1 METISRRLSIFL
13 ARRGLIAEEEIDV
26 IRYALELILI
36 QTVQIV
42 STLVLGYFLQFFW
55 ETVLYLCMLLFLKR
69 YTGGYHAKT
78 YWHCYLITMMIYLL
92 VLLCIEYLDI
102 YSLLIFVP
110 VGLGIFIY
118 FGPCLKYTTMLERK
132 KQQVHLKLSLALC
145 LALLMLF
152 LGMHEFRYTIEIAAI
167 LFFTAVMML
176 PVFWKHSNIV

>member
-1 METISRRLSIFL
+1 MKSISRRLSLFL
-13 ARRGLIAEEEIDV
+13 VRCGLIAEGEIDV
-26 IRYALELILI
+26 IRFALERMLL

-42 STLVLGYFLQFFW
+42 STLVLGYFLHFFV
-55 ETVLYLCMLLFLKR
+55 ETVLYLCMLLFLKH

-78 YWHCYLITMMIYLL
+78 YWHSYLITMTIYLL
-92 VLLCIEYLDI
+92 VLFCIEYLDI
-102 YSLLIFVP
+102 YSLLIFLP

-152 LGMHEFRYTIEIAAI
+152 LGIHEFRYTIEIAAI

-176 PVFWKHSNIV
+176 PVFWKHSKIV